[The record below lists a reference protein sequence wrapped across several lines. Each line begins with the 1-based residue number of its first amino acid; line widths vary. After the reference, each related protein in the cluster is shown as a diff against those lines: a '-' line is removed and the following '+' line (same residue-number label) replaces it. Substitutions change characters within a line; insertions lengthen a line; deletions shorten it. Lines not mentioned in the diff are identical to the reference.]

1 MTGSIRINDSCVISM
16 TINLSGSPAA
26 RQPGVLADL
35 DGETWSPKRLCAP
48 KNTDAPAFAV
58 ALTLEKQAPLHARP
72 VDVGTYLDDAVDVS
86 NVLSS
91 DR

>member
-1 MTGSIRINDSCVISM
+1 MRNFDDYQSE
-16 TINLSGSPAA
+16 

-58 ALTLEKQAPLHARP
+58 ALTVEKQAPLHARP
-72 VDVGTYLDDAVDVS
+72 VDVS